1 MSVVI
6 VVSLLVAV
14 AAAVKTVSCIA
25 FECYCKISK
34 YADAQYVSSARL
46 NFKMKI

>member
-6 VVSLLVAV
+6 VVSLLVA
-14 AAAVKTVSCIA
+14 AAAAKTVSCIA
-25 FECYCKISK
+25 FVCYCKISK
-34 YADAQYVSSARL
+34 HAQYVSSARL